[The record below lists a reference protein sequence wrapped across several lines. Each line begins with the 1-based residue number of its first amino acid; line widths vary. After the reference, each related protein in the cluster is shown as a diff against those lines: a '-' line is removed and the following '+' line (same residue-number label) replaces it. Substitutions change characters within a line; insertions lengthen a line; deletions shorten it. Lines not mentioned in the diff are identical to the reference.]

1 MLLTHF
7 IFFNQRLAVF
17 LPSPLIST
25 RTPTA
30 TTTTPTSQVTRHVG
44 DCDPGEG
51 TGNKVSLP
59 QWKLSFKSVQL
70 EGRVSGGGRVDAM
83 SAALCWGFRSV
94 LRRRVWVLHS
104 TRHSSPSSLS
114 LSHTQTLHC
123 DLVSSP
129 PLHQIHPFPVSK
141 PSVQV
146 FAQLSFTNSPMLI
159 RVFFLTS
166 SGFWCVDMQAKKR
179 LFQGQAGRR
188 REGWR
193 KEVASNC
200 HTRVHGGLFAHPLFL
215 QKSTCCCLCVLLWEK
230 RYRQK
235 ERCDLDGRRYFYSF
249 FTHSLSKARERA
261 ICMY

>member
-1 MLLTHF
+1 M
-7 IFFNQRLAVF
+7 
-17 LPSPLIST
+17 
-25 RTPTA
+25 
-30 TTTTPTSQVTRHVG
+30 
-44 DCDPGEG
+44 
-51 TGNKVSLP
+51 
-59 QWKLSFKSVQL
+59 
-70 EGRVSGGGRVDAM
+70 
-83 SAALCWGFRSV
+83 
-94 LRRRVWVLHS
+94 RRRVWVHTLPD
-104 TRHSSPSSLS
+104 TPPSALC

-159 RVFFLTS
+159 RVFFLTW

-193 KEVASNC
+193 KEVPSNC

-235 ERCDLDGRRYFYSF
+235 EICDLDGRRYFYSF
-249 FTHSLSKARERA
+249 FSLTHFRKQENEQFVCINMQIVVAEIVGCEGGRVSNWCFTLIQQLSIFRHRASLVNR
-261 ICMY
+261 